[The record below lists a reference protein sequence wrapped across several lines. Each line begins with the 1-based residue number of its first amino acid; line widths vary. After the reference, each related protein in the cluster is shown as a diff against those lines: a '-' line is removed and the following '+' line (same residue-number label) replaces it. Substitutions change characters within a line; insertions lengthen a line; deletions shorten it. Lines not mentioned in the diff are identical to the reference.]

1 MDTFCPQVRQNHQ
14 MAKETLQYEKPKFV
28 PVLRELVTVVQRF
41 EKFSADHIHTLG
53 YTAPQFDIIATLGNT
68 DGMTFKELGKK
79 TLITKGTLTGV
90 VDRLEAKGLV
100 KRIAVAE
107 DARKTIVRLT
117 SKGEK
122 EFIRVF
128 PAHLEY
134 CRVVFDRLCPMTLS
148 RLGHDARELRDAF
161 EGIICESESV

>member
-1 MDTFCPQVRQNHQ
+1 MRHNPGMSHEMLN
-14 MAKETLQYEKPKFV
+14 YEKPKYV
-28 PVLRELVTVVQRF
+28 SVLRELVTVVQTF
-41 EKFSADHIHTLG
+41 ESFSAHHIATLG

-68 DGMTFKELGKK
+68 NGMTFKELGHK

-90 VDRLEAKGLV
+90 VDRLEAKNLV
-100 KRIAVAE
+100 KRIPDKE

-122 EFIRVF
+122 EFIRIF
-128 PAHLEY
+128 PAHLEH

-148 RLGHDARELRDAF
+148 RLGHDARELRLAF
-161 EGIICESESV
+161 EGIICQDDESS